1 MPNDRPTPSMEGK
14 KSGNSIT
21 PGESGTVAASGGAD
35 RSPRRSRSGAR
46 PRLRRAR
53 AAVRSETGECPGP
66 GRPAEG
72 EYRETP
78 ESAGERQ
85 GPSGPDRRATGCRLA
100 IRNLRQS
107 NSIRGTAYPDPGAG
121 RQPPR
126 SVTER
131 IRPRAGS
138 PGRSPVRLAPETGAA
153 GKRNRKT
160 GIPRRTGSASR
171 SRPGTRRTGAS
182 RFEESRQSAEN
193 SIRRVRSLR
202 IACRGH
208 RPRFEPPRITTR
220 ALAVVVGLE
229 GGERGR
235 PAPARP
241 RLRPAPGRS
250 RREGES
256 KALYPPENG
265 LGFRLPA
272 GGAADRRLR
281 IRGVPA
287 VRGELDSKSSL
298 VTDRV
303 SRAPTSV
310 RTTADHDP
318 GARRRRRSRGRRTR
332 PAGSRAAP
340 SSSGAGPQPPGR
352 GIEGPVSPGERARL
366 PAPGRRR
373 GGPAPPDSRSPGSP
387 GGGGPTSAR
396 LHPRVAAETVGLRER
411 SKLRPRGETNGR
423 ETTGGSRSRVRWKCR
438 PTGRCPAA
446 AGPPGAARS
455 RRRRC
460 FRPR

>member
-202 IACRGH
+202 IA
-208 RPRFEPPRITTR
+208 
-220 ALAVVVGLE
+220 
-229 GGERGR
+229 
-235 PAPARP
+235 
-241 RLRPAPGRS
+241 
-250 RREGES
+250 RR
-256 KALYPPENG
+256 
-265 LGFRLPA
+265 
-272 GGAADRRLR
+272 
-281 IRGVPA
+281 
-287 VRGELDSKSSL
+287 
-298 VTDRV
+298 
-303 SRAPTSV
+303 RAPTSV

-318 GARRRRRSRGRRTR
+318 GARRRRRSRGTRTR

-373 GGPAPPDSRSPGSP
+373 GGPAPQDSRSPGSP
-387 GGGGPTSAR
+387 RRTRFEEFARYGSRVGGR
-396 LHPRVAAETVGLRER
+396 RPRFEPPRITTRALAVVVGLEGRER
-411 SKLRPRGETNGR
+411 GRPAPARPRLRP
-423 ETTGGSRSRVRWKCR
+423 
-438 PTGRCPAA
+438 A
-446 AGPPGAARS
+446 PGRS
-455 RRRRC
+455 RREGESKAPYPPENGLGFPLPAGGAADRRLPIRGVPAVRAAEG
-460 FRPR
+460 RPRRASTRASRRKP